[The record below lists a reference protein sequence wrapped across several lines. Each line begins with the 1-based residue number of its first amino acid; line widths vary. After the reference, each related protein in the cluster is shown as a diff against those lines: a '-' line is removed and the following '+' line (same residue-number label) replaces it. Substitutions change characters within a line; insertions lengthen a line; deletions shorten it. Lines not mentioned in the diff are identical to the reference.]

1 MFILKGN
8 LHIYRLFHTKESAYI
23 HTGIFH
29 TLSPS
34 DTEYQSIADSSNHTF
49 PEDCGRLLERIYEGT
64 CVSEEASW
72 EMLELL
78 LQQEVVNKIPA
89 GLPTGITA
97 ANKTGET
104 QEVQHDAAIV
114 FGEKTDYILCV
125 MSSELDDS
133 NEAVNLIQEISSV
146 VYSALNE

>member
-34 DTEYQSIADSSNHTF
+34 DTEYQSIADSSNHTS